1 MIKNTK
7 IKINKII
14 SSGGSVKNKYWI
26 KMRTNIFN
34 KNIYIDR
41 NIENV
46 SLGSAI
52 LAGIASNIYKDDN
65 NTFEKIKNNFLII
78 KKEEKEIN
86 KNIFLFNKYKKNI
99 KKIVSINYI
108 L

>member
-14 SSGGSVKNKYWI
+14 SSGGSVKNKYWM
-26 KMRTNIFN
+26 KMRANTFD

-65 NTFEKIKNNFLII
+65 DAFRKN
-78 KKEEKEIN
+78 
-86 KNIFLFNKYKKNI
+86 
-99 KKIVSINYI
+99 
-108 L
+108 